1 MICLAGVFPYEKICN
16 TPSKLKLYHAYEITL
31 YVLYCPVLFSQFA
44 KLYFTYGEL
53 QLVIETITHIVMG
66 VAPYVIVPSMN
77 WNEIYKITCKL
88 DMSMTTIRI
97 TQSDSKTT
105 EILRESRQKYK
116 FISLFVI
123 ILEHVFYCPMYMTFS
138 FCLLWKTL

>member
-1 MICLAGVFPYEKICN
+1 
-16 TPSKLKLYHAYEITL
+16 
-31 YVLYCPVLFSQFA
+31 
-44 KLYFTYGEL
+44 
-53 QLVIETITHIVMG
+53 LVIETITHIVMG

-77 WNEIYKITCKL
+77 WNEIYKITCKV

-97 TQSDSKTT
+97 TQSDSETT

-123 ILEHVFYCPMYMTFS
+123 ILNMFFIVQCI
-138 FCLLWKTL
+138 